1 MKTTMFLLSV
11 FLILSFPVRGQNGQN
26 VPEAVK
32 TAFAKQFPNATNIK
46 WSKEN
51 DREWEA
57 EFKTDGKAYS
67 ANFNSE
73 GKWLETEYKI
83 SSNEI
88 PATVLSAIAKE
99 FAGYKTEESEVSET
113 AKGKVYEFILS
124 KGEEKIEAAF
134 RPDGNLLSKK
144 LITKTAH

>member
-32 TAFAKQFPNATNIK
+32 TAFAKQFPNATKVK

-51 DREWEA
+51 DKEWEA

-67 ANFNSE
+67 ANFDS
-73 GKWLETEYKI
+73 
-83 SSNEI
+83 
-88 PATVLSAIAKE
+88 
-99 FAGYKTEESEVSET
+99 
-113 AKGKVYEFILS
+113 
-124 KGEEKIEAAF
+124 
-134 RPDGNLLSKK
+134 
-144 LITKTAH
+144 